1 MILTMQLNIEIKT
14 SLKRE
19 YSLCTHAV
27 AFYKKSLREFE
38 QKYHLTTSAFLKKF
52 EAGRMGDAS
61 DFFDWYAFAKL
72 LTRWQKTR
80 STIQSTVR

>member
-52 EAGRMGDAS
+52 EAGRMGVAT
-61 DFFDWYAFAKL
+61 DFFDWYAVAKL
-72 LTRWQKTR
+72 R